1 MTRDGCDRYPQHHN
15 QPVDRDNL
23 DELSPPPSNKKLLC
37 IAFVSFQTFAI
48 VQLGA
53 SIYAGSS
60 AMLGD
65 SVAMMVDALTYL
77 FNLVAE
83 RQKEIYASKLQQ
95 QYKFSSP
102 MTSFSRNKMV
112 LQYRKYTCQLELIP
126 PLLSV
131 STLLVVTVLVLKESI
146 HTLILD
152 RERDASLQSDP
163 NVDLMVIFSFFN
175 LLLDVVN
182 IGCFASANHALGYK
196 TETGTSDEIG
206 VDTGKIAT
214 TEAIRGTYQRDQQHR
229 DKNDC
234 DSDSEE
240 TTETDD
246 EPLEKAPI
254 DTERTSREVDDYDD
268 DFIRDNGDDSTNLN
282 MCSAYTHVFA
292 DTIRSFAVILASL
305 LAKFT
310 TAVTSEVADAA
321 AAVVVSILIF
331 LSLFPLIGGMIQTF
345 KSLIDINRLLE
356 MKESKENEDEE
367 DQVELLR
374 IV

>member
-23 DELSPPPSNKKLLC
+23 DELSPQPPSNKKLLC

-77 FNLVAE
+77 FNMVAE

-95 QYKFSSP
+95 QYKFSFP

-131 STLLVVTVLVLKESI
+131 STLLLVTVLVLKESV

-182 IGCFASANHALGYK
+182 VGCFASANHAFGYK
-196 TETGTSDEIG
+196 TDTGTNDEIG

-214 TEAIRGTYQRDQQHR
+214 TEAIRGTHQRDHQHH
-229 DKNDC
+229 DNNDG

-240 TTETDD
+240 STEMGD
-246 EPLEKAPI
+246 ESFEKAPL
-254 DTERTSREVDDYDD
+254 DTERTSREVHDYDD
-268 DFIRDNGDDSTNLN
+268 DFLRDNGDDSTNLN
-282 MCSAYTHVFA
+282 MCSAYTVSRTTYRTYGGKATFHLV
-292 DTIRSFAVILASL
+292 TLTTRPTRVIHTSILTNRSF
-305 LAKFT
+305 F
-310 TAVTSEVADAA
+310 
-321 AAVVVSILIF
+321 
-331 LSLFPLIGGMIQTF
+331 
-345 KSLIDINRLLE
+345 
-356 MKESKENEDEE
+356 
-367 DQVELLR
+367 
-374 IV
+374 